1 MKDAIENVLNLVV
14 KPKYPLV
21 DKIVVRE
28 DNDFDYTTYMIYI
41 ISDKYEALSY
51 ENDIVKDITNNS
63 KTEARRLLKANAVK
77 INGEKVDETFIV
89 KSGDIIKVGKRF
101 FGKIV

>member
-1 MKDAIENVLNLVV
+1 MKDAIENVLNLVL

-41 ISDKYEALSY
+41 ISDKYEAFSY
-51 ENDIVKDITNNS
+51 ENDIVKDITNVCKSMGLRRRDIENIKFATNS
-63 KTEARRLLKANAVK
+63 
-77 INGEKVDETFIV
+77 
-89 KSGDIIKVGKRF
+89 
-101 FGKIV
+101 

>member
-21 DKIVVRE
+21 DEIVVRE

-41 ISDKYEALSY
+41 ISDKYEALNY
-51 ENDIVKDITNNS
+51 QNEIVKDIENVCKS
-63 KTEARRLLKANAVK
+63 MGLKRR
-77 INGEKVDETFIV
+77 
-89 KSGDIIKVGKRF
+89 DIENIKFASYG
-101 FGKIV
+101 

>member
-1 MKDAIENVLNLVV
+1 MVTAIENVLNLVV

-28 DNDFDYTTYMIYI
+28 DNDFDYTTYLIYI

-51 ENDIVKDITNNS
+51 ENEIVKDIENVCKS
-63 KTEARRLLKANAVK
+63 MGLKRR
-77 INGEKVDETFIV
+77 
-89 KSGDIIKVGKRF
+89 DIENIKFATRG
-101 FGKIV
+101 

>member
-41 ISDKYEALSY
+41 ISDKYEAFSY
-51 ENDIVKDITNNS
+51 ENDIVKDITNVCKSMGLRRRDIENIKFATNS
-63 KTEARRLLKANAVK
+63 
-77 INGEKVDETFIV
+77 
-89 KSGDIIKVGKRF
+89 
-101 FGKIV
+101 

>member
-1 MKDAIENVLNLVV
+1 MKDAIENVLNLVL

-41 ISDKYEALSY
+41 ISDKYEAFSY
-51 ENDIVKDITNNS
+51 ENDIVKDITNVCKSMGLRRRDIENITFATNS
-63 KTEARRLLKANAVK
+63 
-77 INGEKVDETFIV
+77 
-89 KSGDIIKVGKRF
+89 
-101 FGKIV
+101 

>member
-21 DKIVVRE
+21 EKIVVRE

-41 ISDKYEALSY
+41 ISDKYEAFSY
-51 ENDIVKDITNNS
+51 ENDIVKDITNVCKSMGLRRRDIENITFATNS
-63 KTEARRLLKANAVK
+63 
-77 INGEKVDETFIV
+77 
-89 KSGDIIKVGKRF
+89 
-101 FGKIV
+101 

>member
-1 MKDAIENVLNLVV
+1 MKDAIENVLNLVL

-41 ISDKYEALSY
+41 RSDKYEAFSY
-51 ENDIVKDITNNS
+51 ENDIVKDITNVCKSMGLRRRDIENIKFATNS
-63 KTEARRLLKANAVK
+63 
-77 INGEKVDETFIV
+77 
-89 KSGDIIKVGKRF
+89 
-101 FGKIV
+101 